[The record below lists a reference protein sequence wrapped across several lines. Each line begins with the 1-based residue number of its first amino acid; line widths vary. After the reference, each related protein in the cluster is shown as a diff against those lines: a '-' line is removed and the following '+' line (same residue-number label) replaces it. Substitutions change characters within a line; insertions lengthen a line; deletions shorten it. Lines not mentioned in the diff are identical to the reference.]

1 MRFLQLSL
9 QNFGPYRQRQTLNL
23 ETTAERPLI
32 LLGGMNG
39 GGKTTLMD
47 ALRLALYGQR
57 ARCSARGSLAYG
69 DFLRQ
74 SRHRHS
80 APEELTEIELILE
93 DIVDG
98 QPRQYSIRRVWDSA
112 VKTNRDRLEVTV
124 GAWQDEALTQTW
136 DEYIEKL
143 FPLGISNLFLF
154 DGEQV
159 KELAEREEPTPEIL
173 QAMRG
178 LLGLELPNTL
188 YQDLTVLINR
198 KSKDGAA
205 PEERRSL
212 EELEN
217 WVQEAQAEQGEAAA
231 AQASLQGKLDRA
243 LAELREAREAFYR
256 EGGKISAQQTQL
268 QQTLEEL
275 RDAEKRQTEEQL
287 KLAAQDL
294 PLAQIRPLLD
304 QALIHGKQEQEYELR
319 ALTYDQLLAQSRRFE
334 RLLEQLALTESQARQ
349 AQTFLAQ
356 EQTEPALLE
365 TWLEAEPET
374 LHLLE
379 SLLRHSLPDQGRRSQ
394 QLQGELDQTRR
405 RQTEVERRGAG
416 SLREIAPSTGGSREE
431 S

>member
-1 MRFLQLSL
+1 MLRPRLPRLRRLPAPKPS
-9 QNFGPYRQRQTLNL
+9 PPQRPQ
-23 ETTAERPLI
+23 ER
-32 LLGGMNG
+32 
-39 GGKTTLMD
+39 T
-47 ALRLALYGQR
+47 Q
-57 ARCSARGSLAYG
+57 
-69 DFLRQ
+69 
-74 SRHRHS
+74 
-80 APEELTEIELILE
+80 IELLIE
-93 DIVDG
+93 DVVDG
-98 QPRQYSIRRVWDSA
+98 QPRQYGIRRVWDGA

-124 GAWQDEALTQTW
+124 GAWSDQALTQGW
-136 DEYIEKL
+136 DEHIEKL
-143 FPLGISNLFLF
+143 LPLGISNLFLF

-173 QAMRG
+173 QAMRA

-198 KSKDGAA
+198 KSKAGAA

-217 WVQEAQAEQGEAAA
+217 WVQEAQKEQGEAAA
-231 AQASLQGKLDRA
+231 AQASLQSKLDRA
-243 LAELREAREAFYR
+243 LAELRDAREAFYR
-256 EGGKISAQQTQL
+256 EGGKIAAQQTQL

-287 KLAAQDL
+287 KLAAQGL
-294 PLAQIRPLLD
+294 PLAQIRPLLE
-304 QALIHGKQEQEYELR
+304 QALTQGKQEQEYRLR

-334 RLLEQLALTESQARQ
+334 RLLEQLALTESQTRQ

-379 SLLRHSLPDQGRRSQ
+379 SLLRHSLPSQIRHSQ
-394 QLQGELDQTRR
+394 QLQNVGK
-405 RQTEVERRGAG
+405 GAK
-416 SLREIAPSTGGSREE
+416 SR
-431 S
+431 